1 VLDDCTAPLS
11 DCTVPKR
18 LAEGPHAARTPRWWV
33 IGNDSE
39 MTMPRRLGADD
50 SANHKTLLNAA
61 QQLMIEEGYAAV
73 TTRRVAARAGL
84 KPQLVHYYFA
94 SMDDLLLALVRRAT
108 TRSGDAFARALASP
122 KPLRALW
129 EVSSDPDV
137 TALTAE
143 MMALANHRKA
153 VKKEL
158 AEGAKRLRHMQ
169 VEALS
174 EMLDRSG
181 VTNDVIRPDALM
193 VVIAAVS
200 RVLVM
205 EDSLGVSTGHENT
218 LAMVEHFLAKL
229 EGDPNSSR

>member
-1 VLDDCTAPLS
+1 M
-11 DCTVPKR
+11 
-18 LAEGPHAARTPRWWV
+18 

-39 MTMPRRLGADD
+39 LTTPRRLGADE
-50 SANHKTLLNAA
+50 AENRKILLNAA
-61 QQLMIEEGYAAV
+61 QQLMIDEGYAGV

-108 TRSGDAFARALASP
+108 TRSRDAFARALASP

-153 VKKEL
+153 VRKEL
-158 AEGAKRLRHMQ
+158 AEGAKRLRRMQ
-169 VEALS
+169 VDALS
-174 EMLDRSG
+174 ELLDQLG
-181 VTNDVIRPDALM
+181 VTDDVIRPDALM

-200 RVLVM
+200 RVMVM
-205 EDSLGVSTGHENT
+205 EESLGVSTGHKNT
-218 LAMVEHFLAKL
+218 LAMVEHYLTKL
-229 EGDPNSSR
+229 EGDADIEN

>member
-1 VLDDCTAPLS
+1 
-11 DCTVPKR
+11 
-18 LAEGPHAARTPRWWV
+18 
-33 IGNDSE
+33 

-50 SANHKTLLNAA
+50 SENRKTLLNAA

-108 TRSGDAFARALASP
+108 ARSRDAFARALASP

-153 VKKEL
+153 VQNEL
-158 AEGAKRLRHMQ
+158 AEGARRLRRMQ
-169 VEALS
+169 VDALAK
-174 EMLDRSG
+174 LLAQLG
-181 VTNDVIRPDALM
+181 VTNDVVRPDALM
-193 VVIAAVS
+193 VVIASVS
-200 RVLVM
+200 RVMVM
-205 EDSLGVSTGHENT
+205 EKSLGVSTGHKNT
-218 LAMVEHFLAKL
+218 LAVVEHYLAKF
-229 EGDPNSSR
+229 ESDPNC

>member
-1 VLDDCTAPLS
+1 
-11 DCTVPKR
+11 
-18 LAEGPHAARTPRWWV
+18 V
-33 IGNDSE
+33 IGNDPE
-39 MTMPRRLGADD
+39 LTTPRRLGADE
-50 SANHKTLLNAA
+50 AENRKILLNAA
-61 QQLMIEEGYAAV
+61 QQLMIDEGYAGV

-108 TRSGDAFARALASP
+108 TRSRDAFARALASP

-153 VKKEL
+153 VRKEL
-158 AEGAKRLRHMQ
+158 AEGAKRLRRMQ
-169 VEALS
+169 VDALS
-174 EMLDRSG
+174 ELLDQLG
-181 VTNDVIRPDALM
+181 VTDDVIRPDALM

-200 RVLVM
+200 RVMVM
-205 EDSLGVSTGHENT
+205 EESLGVSTGHKNT
-218 LAMVEHFLAKL
+218 LAMVEHYLTKL
-229 EGDPNSSR
+229 EGDPDIESRPPGQAGQERVDELRDAASVMTPGQ

>member
-1 VLDDCTAPLS
+1 MV
-11 DCTVPKR
+11 
-18 LAEGPHAARTPRWWV
+18 G

-39 MTMPRRLGADD
+39 MAIPRRLGADE
-50 SANHKTLLNAA
+50 SENHKTLLNAA

-108 TRSGDAFARALASP
+108 TRSRDVFARALASP

-137 TALTAE
+137 TALTTE

-153 VKKEL
+153 VQKEL
-158 AEGAKRLRHMQ
+158 AEGAKRLRRMQ
-169 VEALS
+169 VDALS
-174 EMLDRSG
+174 ELLDQLG
-181 VTNDVIRPDALM
+181 VTNDVIRPDALL
-193 VVIAAVS
+193 VVIASVS
-200 RVLVM
+200 RVMVM
-205 EDSLGVSTGHENT
+205 EESLGVSTGHKNT
-218 LAMVEHFLAKL
+218 LAMVEHFLTKL
-229 EGDPNSSR
+229 EGDPDIES

>member
-1 VLDDCTAPLS
+1 M
-11 DCTVPKR
+11 
-18 LAEGPHAARTPRWWV
+18 

-39 MTMPRRLGADD
+39 MSMPRRLGADD

-174 EMLDRSG
+174 EMLDRLG

-200 RVLVM
+200 RVMVM
-205 EDSLGVSTGHENT
+205 EDSLGVSTGHKNT

>member
-1 VLDDCTAPLS
+1 M
-11 DCTVPKR
+11 
-18 LAEGPHAARTPRWWV
+18 

-39 MTMPRRLGADD
+39 LTTPRRLGADE
-50 SANHKTLLNAA
+50 AENRKILLNAA
-61 QQLMIEEGYAAV
+61 QQLMIDEGYAGV

-108 TRSGDAFARALASP
+108 TRSRDAFARALASP

-153 VKKEL
+153 VRQEL
-158 AEGAKRLRHMQ
+158 AESAKRLRRMQ

-174 EMLDRSG
+174 ELLDQLG
-181 VTNDVIRPDALM
+181 VTDDVIRPDALM

-200 RVLVM
+200 RVMVM
-205 EDSLGVSTGHENT
+205 EESLGVSTGHKNT
-218 LAMVEHFLAKL
+218 LAMVEHYLTKL
-229 EGDPNSSR
+229 EGDPDIES